1 MACHLRMW
9 FPPSNNRNYRFRFFF
24 FLSFSIYDHGIHLSN
39 KTYAF
44 WFFNFSFFC
53 AIQRWF
59 LFSFGPFLHVVLCAH
74 LALFYVVLCAH
85 MTIFL
90 CCSLCLF
97 GRFLCYAMC
106 SCGRILCCA
115 LWSFNRLLCCAL
127 CSFGR
132 ILCCALFSFVTWLYS
147 VLCSMLIWPVF
158 FILCSVKSETLA
170 TYNVQP
176 RINIF
181 FQRGGRRGWGVKRL
195 GWRDNGPGVGR
206 ELKWTF
212 FIVYVLNMYKHDKQ
226 TSI

>member
-9 FPPSNNRNYRFRFFF
+9 FSPSNNRNYRFRFFF

-74 LALFYVVLCAH
+74 LALLYVVLCAH

-90 CCSLCLF
+90 CCALCSF
-97 GRFLCYAMC
+97 GRFLCCAMC

-115 LWSFNRLLCCAL
+115 LWSFNRLLCCPL
-127 CSFGR
+127 CSYDR
-132 ILCCALFSFVTWLYS
+132 
-147 VLCSMLIWPVF
+147 F
-158 FILCSVKSETLA
+158 FLMCSVKSETLSI
-170 TYNVQP
+170 YNVQP
-176 RINIF
+176 GINIF
-181 FQRGGRRGWGVKRL
+181 FQRGGRRGWGVRL
-195 GWRDNGPGVGR
+195 GWRDNGSGGR
-206 ELKWTF
+206 TLKWTF
-212 FIVYVLNMYKHDKQ
+212 FYRLRVKH
-226 TSI
+226 I